1 VPRIPRARVSVRVLG
16 CGDAFGSGGRL
27 HTSFMLDAP
36 GTRLLIDCGTSAL
49 IAMHRS
55 RIDPAR
61 LDAVVLS
68 HLHGDH
74 FGGLPFL
81 LLDAAFVSRRSTP
94 LLVAGPPGTL
104 ARLRRT
110 TEALFPGFW
119 GARGHA
125 LVRTITWRDRRPAA
139 VAGATVT
146 PFRVA
151 HESGAPAFAV
161 RVSCGG
167 CTVAYSG
174 DTGWTPSLLA
184 AAEGSDLF
192 ICEATSYDRTIPAHL
207 TYAAVARHREAFR
220 TRRLVLTHL
229 GPDMIAR
236 SASLAVESLRDGQ
249 RIALA
254 PPAAGRRRRAAPGP
268 KTRGSIRG

>member
-81 LLDAAFVSRRSTP
+81 LLDAAFVSRRN
-94 LLVAGPPGTL
+94 
-104 ARLRRT
+104 
-110 TEALFPGFW
+110 
-119 GARGHA
+119 A

-254 PPAAGRRRRAAPGP
+254 PPAAGRRRRAAPGR